1 MVYPLEHLTKR
12 RIIMKSILICM
23 LACMMAILPIFAGGS
38 KESAPAAA
46 ASSDES
52 GLSGTLTFVSS
63 ATQGNGIRAVFAEY
77 QKTHPNVQLDLVPYS
92 TVTDFET
99 MMTGYI
105 AAGTMPDM
113 YLAQVG
119 ATQQEYAASGYL
131 LPLPQEGI
139 MENLV
144 DGDPE
149 LIMYDGQYFAFPM
162 NLEISSILVNNAV
175 AKEAGITLDENNYPH
190 CWDEFIALLDQFVAA
205 GVQYPVAVAGKDSSS
220 VTAWPFQYIY
230 QSIYGEDAN
239 WYANVLRGTRAW
251 NDELYLEMF
260 NKYDQMRKYIAPSA
274 LGNDVNGMYRAF
286 ITGESPVFFQV
297 MHTVG
302 TLRNIAPDL
311 DIICLPSCFNDDPAK
326 QTIISGY
333 GDGVSICAD
342 TDNPELCL
350 DFMRYLTSEEGSTI
364 YTENAG
370 SIPSTKKNN
379 AAVDPAYKVCLGILQ
394 NGTLP
399 TSTQLSRQWIPG
411 VKEIMKT
418 AQQNWFAGADAQT
431 VCDEIQVQHERLV
444 EANPEWVENF
454 LNSYVDKESYVD

>member
-1 MVYPLEHLTKR
+1 MYIIQWRLFKR
-12 RIIMKSILICM
+12 RQLRKLAVL
-23 LACMMAILPIFAGGS
+23 LACLIALSPVFAGGS
-38 KESAPAAA
+38 QENTTAAEVPAEAN
-46 ASSDES
+46 
-52 GLSGTLTFVSS
+52 GNFSGTITFVSS
-63 ATQGNGIRAVFAEY
+63 ATQGNGIKAVFEEY
-77 QKTHPNVQLDLVPYS
+77 QKTHPDVQLDLVPYS

-119 ATQQEYAASGYL
+119 ATQQEYAANGYL

-139 MENLV
+139 MENVV

-149 LIMYDGQYFAFPM
+149 LIMYDGEYFAFPM
-162 NLEISSILVNNAV
+162 NLEISSILVNNAA
-175 AKEAGITLDENNYPH
+175 AKEAGIVLDENNYPR
-190 CWDEFIALLDQFVAA
+190 CWSEFIELLDQFVAA
-205 GVQYPVAVAGKDSSS
+205 GIQYPVAVAGKDSSS

-230 QSIYGEDAN
+230 QSIYGEDPN

-274 LGNDVNGMYRAF
+274 LGNDVNGMYRSF
-286 ITGESPVFFQV
+286 ISGESPVFFQV

-302 TLRNIAPDL
+302 TLRGIGPDL

-333 GDGVSICAD
+333 GDGVSICTA
-342 TDNPELCL
+342 TKNPELCL

-379 AAVDPAYKVCLGILQ
+379 ADVDPAYSICLGILQ

-431 VCDEIQVQHERLV
+431 VCDEIQAQHERLV
-444 EANPEWVENF
+444 EANPEWVQNF
-454 LNSYVDKESYVD
+454 LDTYVDK